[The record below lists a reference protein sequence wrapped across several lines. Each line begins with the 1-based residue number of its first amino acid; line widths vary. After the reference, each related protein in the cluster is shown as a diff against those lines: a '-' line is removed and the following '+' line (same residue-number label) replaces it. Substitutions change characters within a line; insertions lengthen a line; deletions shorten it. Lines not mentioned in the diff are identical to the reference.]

1 MVFDQSINSV
11 GLDGATLQ
19 DYGSVS
25 EFVSLQNEM
34 SEVHFELQK
43 VVSDDTASDTD
54 ALQATSKALSLV
66 EDRMVDLQLS
76 KSLPSHLQH
85 IVTSTLNQITKAE
98 KHIQKVNG
106 FISQYRGLDRS
117 TNHRKLLSNNQDSSA
132 TKKKIQYKRSITKA
146 DHHMRAKSRHLGQ
159 GHHFLG
165 SNHFG
170 HHAGHQQGYRGARIY
185 REEGSTTHR
194 RLPGDDGTDICIEPS
209 TVERKT
215 EQCLRLAECS
225 QYYGLYDMFI
235 FLFGDDID
243 FDTGKVDTDIKAYD
257 EKQLRAKVSSKVFSF
272 SRYVFYPSSQDKFT
286 SYNVSKIKVSSS
298 WISMM

>member
-11 GLDGATLQ
+11 GLNGVALQ

-25 EFVSLQNEM
+25 GFVSLQNEM

-54 ALQATSKALSLV
+54 ALKATSKVLSLV
-66 EDRMVDLQLS
+66 EDRLVDLQLS

-106 FISQYRGLDRS
+106 FISQYRGLDRFAESNLVKASTSS

-165 SNHFG
+165 NNHFG
-170 HHAGHQQGYRGARIY
+170 RHAGHQQGYRGARIY

-243 FDTGKVDTDIKAYD
+243 FDTGIVDDKIVVFDEQDLRGKVRIVLAQAFM
-257 EKQLRAKVSSKVFSF
+257 ESVSRHLFVL
-272 SRYVFYPSSQDKFT
+272 T
-286 SYNVSKIKVSSS
+286 
-298 WISMM
+298 